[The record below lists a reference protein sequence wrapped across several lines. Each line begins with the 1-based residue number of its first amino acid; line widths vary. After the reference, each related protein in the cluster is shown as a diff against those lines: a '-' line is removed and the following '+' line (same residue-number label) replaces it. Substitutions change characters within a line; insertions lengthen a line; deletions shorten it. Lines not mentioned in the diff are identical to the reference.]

1 MNLNIT
7 PILAF
12 LWAVVEPM
20 LVKAANSLWD
30 GLWEEIFKAVMIAE
44 EKWTAEGMGE
54 AKKAEAL
61 ALVVAYIDATKLNF
75 LQKMVVKL
83 FASKAIDAVVAGVN
97 EQLGHDW
104 VERVKAL
111 EVSLAEKLPVIE

>member
-1 MNLNIT
+1 MTFNIT
-7 PILAF
+7 PVLAF

-20 LVKAANSLWD
+20 LVKAANELWD
-30 GLWEEIFKAVMIAE
+30 GLWEEIFKAVMTAE
-44 EKWTAEGMGE
+44 EKWTEQGVGA

-97 EQLGHDW
+97 EQLGHNW

-111 EVSLAEKLPVIE
+111 ETALAEKLPVIE